1 MNLKKEEICA
11 LAPVQSL
18 FTFEDDKPRTSHVG
32 NNETLFYQL
41 GGELRDKS
49 KSQLNDAA
57 SRRCI
62 GHMQC

>member
-1 MNLKKEEICA
+1 MEQPPREGDNGEYEFEKEEICA

-18 FTFEDDKPRTSHVG
+18 CTFKDDKPRTSHAE

-49 KSQLNDAA
+49 
-57 SRRCI
+57 
-62 GHMQC
+62 

>member
-1 MNLKKEEICA
+1 MEQPRREGCNAEYEFEKEEICA

-18 FTFEDDKPRTSHVG
+18 FTFEDDKPRTSHVE

-49 KSQLNDAA
+49 
-57 SRRCI
+57 
-62 GHMQC
+62 